1 MENMESTR
9 LDDFCAAFSSML
21 IVACILLFFCVACD
35 RANTTYTI
43 NDVPSIEVKS
53 GESSIQTKTIIKS
66 FKQTMDCDDAAE
78 FVDECYAKYGNN
90 VLNVTVG
97 SNDFYHHNIIMVTVR
112 TDTAVSKS
120 S

>member
-1 MENMESTR
+1 
-9 LDDFCAAFSSML
+9 
-21 IVACILLFFCVACD
+21 
-35 RANTTYTI
+35 
-43 NDVPSIEVKS
+43 
-53 GESSIQTKTIIKS
+53 
-66 FKQTMDCDDAAE
+66 MDCDDAAE

-112 TDTAVSKS
+112 TDTAVTKS